1 MKTSELLNSGGVYSD
16 AMNGW
21 GLVEDEILLGHK
33 IRVTFDGL
41 KPKTGYAYKQEGAW
55 LGIRYRWKS
64 YRWWSLLNYNN
75 PLIKLELQ
83 VTDGNGNAEFKTLWE
98 RGK

>member
-41 KPKTGYAYKQEGAW
+41 SPKTGYAYKQEGAW
-55 LGIRYRWKS
+55 LGIRYRWNS
-64 YRWWSLLNYNN
+64 HRWWSLLNYNN